1 MYVKDQVG
9 VVLFGW
15 GVPELISP
23 PRFGGVVQQIQPR
36 YDAAAS
42 LAATASLV
50 RACSN
55 IIAKSID
62 GGEPRKHPTERAG
75 IEPTD
80 AH

>member
-1 MYVKDQVG
+1 M
-9 VVLFGW
+9 FGW

-23 PRFGGVVQQIQPR
+23 ARFGGVVEQIQPR

-55 IIAKSID
+55 IITEAIE
-62 GGEPRKHPTERAG
+62 GGEPRRHPVESNG
-75 IEPTD
+75 IYPAE

>member
-1 MYVKDQVG
+1 M
-9 VVLFGW
+9 FGW

-23 PRFGGVVQQIQPR
+23 ARFGGVVEQIQPR

-55 IIAKSID
+55 IITEAIE
-62 GGEPRKHPTERAG
+62 GGRAAQASRG
-75 IEPTD
+75 KQWNLPGRGPLR
-80 AH
+80 ASR